1 MRQFRSGPIV
11 AIGISISLFLV
22 ACTQGIGAPSQ
33 IPPSSAPTP
42 ADPLAEVRAAL
53 LASGVSV
60 VGAHE
65 MTASDPTFSCL
76 SNSRRTFAFD
86 EEAPH
91 PTFRPGEKPPIDAI
105 VFTSI
110 AERQAA
116 QRQISVDGTQITGP
130 RCGAMIDWAAPP
142 HWAGGG
148 PYLLLVV
155 SADSNLAAQVAAA
168 AARLGSP

>member
-1 MRQFRSGPIV
+1 MRLFRARPIIS
-11 AIGISISLFLV
+11 IGISLFLV
-22 ACTQGIGAPSQ
+22 ACTQWTGAPSQ
-33 IPPSSAPTP
+33 MPPSFAPTP

-53 LASGVSV
+53 LASGVTV

-65 MTASDPTFSCL
+65 VTASDSTFSCL

-91 PTFRPGEKPPIDAI
+91 ATFRPGEKPAI
-105 VFTSI
+105 EAIAFTST

-116 QRQISVDGTQITGP
+116 QRQISSDGTQISGP
-130 RCGAMIDWAAPP
+130 HCGAMIDWVSTP

-148 PYLLLVV
+148 RYLLLVV
-155 SADSNLAAQVAAA
+155 SVDSTLAAQVAAA